1 MGILLSLIISLVMSG
16 DIKVNGRLYAETAII
31 TEIKNDTVTVECANG
46 NLFAFEGAEDLEEG
60 DLCSMIM
67 YDNAT
72 PIVYDDEI
80 LSIKYAGT
88 PAMFK

>member
-1 MGILLSLIISLVMSG
+1 MGILISLIISLVMSG
-16 DIKVNGRLYAETAII
+16 DIKANGRLYAETAVVTNI
-31 TEIKNDTVTVECANG
+31 EKDTVTVECANG
-46 NLFAFEGAEDLEEG
+46 NLFSFEGAEDLEEG